1 MITSTNGKMD
11 DMKIIKSLRV
21 SGLLMKG
28 VSETLKNEAKKKQN
42 KKKGGFLSM
51 LLDTLGPSLLENL
64 LTGKG
69 VKV

>member
-1 MITSTNGKMD
+1 
-11 DMKIIKSLRV
+11 MKIIKSLRV